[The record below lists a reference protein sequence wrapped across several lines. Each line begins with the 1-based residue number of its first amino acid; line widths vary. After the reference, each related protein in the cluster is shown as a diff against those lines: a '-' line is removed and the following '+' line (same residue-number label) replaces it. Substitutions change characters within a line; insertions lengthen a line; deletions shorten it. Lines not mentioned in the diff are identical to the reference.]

1 MKESESLE
9 MIAEPLMK
17 EPGSLYATERLYQ
30 LTFTGINKKQP

>member
-17 EPGSLYATERLYQ
+17 EPGSLNATERPLPAD
-30 LTFTGINKKQP
+30 FHWN